1 MKQDTTYKIARLLG
15 ISIQAIVL
23 GLVLSVAVGKLVA
36 LETDARVFR
45 YQAF

>member
-1 MKQDTTYKIARLLG
+1 MKIARLLG
-15 ISIQAIVL
+15 ILLQIIVL
-23 GLVLSVAVGKLVA
+23 GTTLSIAIGKLVA